1 MPFNPCPQR
10 KTRIP
15 GPNSKRWMRELEK
28 YECPQITYSD
38 KDSPIFW
45 EKGSGSNIEDVDG
58 NTYIDLTAAFG
69 VANCGHSNP
78 RIIKAANKQLQKLS
92 HGMGDVHP
100 TDLKVKLAKKLA
112 EITPGNLQQVIFSSS
127 GSEAV
132 ESALKTAMMVT
143 RKPGVIAF
151 EGAYHGLTYGTLGL
165 TARHDFKEPFLK
177 QLAKHTVHLPY
188 PNHYKDSLSDKELL
202 NRLWDNL
209 ENTTR
214 RQLKSKYPIGAV
226 IAEPIQGRGGV
237 IIPPD
242 GFLVVLEAFC
252 REWNLIL
259 ILDEVYTGFG
269 RTGKMFA
276 SEYENIVPDLL
287 CLGKGMA
294 NGFPISAC
302 IGKRSIMQKWRKSK
316 GEAIH
321 TSTFLG
327 NPLGCAMALS
337 AIEEIEKKKLCER
350 SYQLGQYFLERLL
363 SLQNQFDIIGNVRGK
378 GLMIGIEL
386 VKDKKSKKLNS
397 KTAVQ
402 IIKSALKQ
410 GIILLTSGECGNILC
425 ITPPLTVKKEQIDYS
440 IAVLENCFK
449 KLKY

>member
-1 MPFNPCPQR
+1 MPLNQFPHR
-10 KTRIP
+10 KTKIP
-15 GPNSKRWMRELEK
+15 GPNSKRWIRELEK

-38 KDSPIFW
+38 KDFPIFW
-45 EKGSGSNIEDVDG
+45 EKGSGSTIEDVDG

-78 RIIKAANKQLQKLS
+78 HVSKATNKQLQKLS

-100 TDLKVKLAKKLA
+100 TDLKVRLAKKLA

-127 GSEAV
+127 GSDAV
-132 ESALKTAMMVT
+132 ESAIKTAMVVT
-143 RKPGVIAF
+143 GNPGVIAF

-165 TARHDFKEPFLK
+165 TSRHNFKEPFLQ
-177 QLAKHTVHLPY
+177 QLTKNTVHLPY
-188 PNHYKDSLSDKELL
+188 PNAYRDLFSDKELL

-214 RQLKSKYPIGAV
+214 KRLKSNYPIGAV

-242 GFLVVLEAFC
+242 GFLIILEAFC
-252 REWNLIL
+252 REWNLLL

-276 SEYENIVPDLL
+276 TEYEKVVPDLL

-302 IGKRSIMQKWRKSK
+302 IGKKSVMQKWGKSK

-327 NPLGCAMALS
+327 NPLGCAMALAS
-337 AIEEIEKKKLCER
+337 IEEIEKKKLCAHSFE
-350 SYQLGQYFLERLL
+350 LGQYFLERLL
-363 SLQNQFDIIGNVRGK
+363 PLQEHFDIIGDVRGK
-378 GLMIGIEL
+378 GLMIGVEI
-386 VKDKKSKKLNS
+386 VQDKKSKRPNGKV
-397 KTAVQ
+397 AFQ

-410 GIILLTSGECGNILC
+410 GIILLSSGEYGNILC
-425 ITPPLTVKKEQIDYS
+425 ITPPLTIKKEQIDYS
-440 IAVLENCFK
+440 IDVLEKCFK
-449 KLKY
+449 KLK